1 MLTHKLADYY
11 HLTHQFDPQVG
22 SVRIFRTPFC
32 RLPESLSS
40 VSNPPTTGNTPPPVP
55 TMKILRRGGDKDGSP
70 SKPTSENGGEGQD
83 KSKAAKERMSR
94 EEKEAHY
101 HAARERIFGQA
112 DKSGEQTPGIWAHI
126 LPRSL
131 KLLLTQIEDTEDGN
145 GMSRS
150 SSVSGKAKQ
159 PKTRRK
165 HRNDSE
171 PFDVRS
177 AYTPI
182 YPADPQQFAPWQSA
196 PMLQQQFPAVTA
208 YGQPKGYATPPMTGY
223 MPQMTQMGQQQAYG
237 AMPQQPAQGLGIPYQ
252 TQSPLSNSQSYYGSP
267 VQQSPSRQHVGAWGA
282 QGNQQFFQQYTP
294 RAPNANPGGTIPY
307 PYGQLPSTINPQDPK
322 SQHPIPGSFNRHAFN
337 PKTQSFVPGV
347 ALRGGDMQ
355 QQVGSNH
362 SSPHMQQY
370 NMYQPPQPQFMGYN
384 MSRQSSNTSVPSSY
398 HASPHLAQRPMMMQQ
413 QGMMGM
419 QPQMQQPMIGSPMV
433 GSPMQQQ
440 MGHMPM
446 MNPQAQ
452 QMMQGPQM
460 QPQQMQQPMMQGQM
474 QPQMMSSPPM
484 MGSPGP
490 QNMMQNQMAGQQ
502 QMVTGQLATSISPPQ
517 GQFFG
522 VGYMQSP
529 QNQGGSSRPQ

>member
-1 MLTHKLADYY
+1 
-11 HLTHQFDPQVG
+11 
-22 SVRIFRTPFC
+22 
-32 RLPESLSS
+32 
-40 VSNPPTTGNTPPPVP
+40 
-55 TMKILRRGGDKDGSP
+55 
-70 SKPTSENGGEGQD
+70 
-83 KSKAAKERMSR
+83 
-94 EEKEAHY
+94 
-101 HAARERIFGQA
+101 
-112 DKSGEQTPGIWAHI
+112 
-126 LPRSL
+126 
-131 KLLLTQIEDTEDGN
+131 
-145 GMSRS
+145 MSRS

-159 PKTRRK
+159 PKIRRK

-182 YPADPQQFAPWQSA
+182 YPADPQQFAPWQPA
-196 PMLQQQFPAVTA
+196 PMLQQQFPGVTA
-208 YGQPKGYATPPMTGY
+208 YAQPKGYATPPMTGY
-223 MPQMTQMGQQQAYG
+223 MPQMPHMGQQQAYG
-237 AMPQQPAQGLGIPYQ
+237 AMPQQYAQGSGIPSYQ

-267 VQQSPSRQHVGAWGA
+267 VEQSPSRQHASAWGA
-282 QGNQQFFQQYTP
+282 QNNQQFFQQYIP
-294 RAPNANPGGTIPY
+294 RAPNATPGGTIPY

-355 QQVGSNH
+355 QQIGSNH

-398 HASPHLAQRPMMMQQ
+398 HASPHLAQRPTMMQQ

-419 QPQMQQPMIGSPMV
+419 QSQMQQPMM

-440 MGHMPM
+440 MGQMQMQQMPM
-446 MNPQAQ
+446 MSPQAQ
-452 QMMQGPQM
+452 QMMQG
-460 QPQQMQQPMMQGQM
+460 QPQQMQPM

-490 QNMMQNQMAGQQ
+490 QTMMQNQMAGQQ
-502 QMVTGQLATSISPPQ
+502 HLVNGQLATSMSPPPPPQ
-517 GQFFG
+517 GQYFG
-522 VGYMQSP
+522 VGYMQPP
-529 QNQGGSSRPQ
+529 QNQGGSLRPQ